1 MGENICKESD
11 QKGIN
16 LQNIKNVCSSVSNN
30 TVKKQAED
38 LNRYL
43 FNYIYNAKKNMK

>member
-1 MGENICKESD
+1 MYAA
-11 QKGIN
+11 QY
-16 LQNIKNVCSSVSNN
+16 QTNN